1 MPEFSFINQDGML
14 TMNDLMVTL
23 GAVLAGV
30 VAWRQKAKD
39 EQLKSRDETIEFLK
53 LQITY
58 LQNQLNQT
66 NKGAI
71 P

>member
-1 MPEFSFINQDGML
+1 MVEFAMTSPAGHF
-14 TMNDLMVTL
+14 TMNDFMVTL

-53 LQITY
+53 QQITY
-58 LQNQLNQT
+58 LQNQLN
-66 NKGAI
+66 KEKL
-71 P
+71 

>member
-1 MPEFSFINQDGML
+1 MPELVLTAPSGTI

-39 EQLKSRDETIEFLK
+39 QQLKSRDETIEFLK
-53 LQITY
+53 QQITY
-58 LQNQLNQT
+58 LQNQLNKDKQ
-66 NKGAI
+66 
-71 P
+71 